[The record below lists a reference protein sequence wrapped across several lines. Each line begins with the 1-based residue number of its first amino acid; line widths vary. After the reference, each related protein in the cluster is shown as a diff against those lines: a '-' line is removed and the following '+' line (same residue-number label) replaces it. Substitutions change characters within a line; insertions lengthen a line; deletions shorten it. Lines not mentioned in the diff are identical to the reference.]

1 MTREERIRNA
11 IRPFVPDGT
20 TEPLAAQIL
29 KHRCQLIITRER
41 KTKLGDYRHP
51 YGKHGHR
58 ISVNGTLNPYAF
70 LITFVHE
77 LAHLHVWE
85 QHRSKVRPHGREW
98 KRTFRETMEPYLTE
112 RFFPEDIL
120 KPLRQH
126 MRDPAAATVRD
137 PELMR
142 ALRMYDPESETVILD
157 ELAVGTEFILG
168 KRKFKKGERLRTRY
182 RCMELRSGKAY
193 LVNGIAEV
201 LPA

>member
-1 MTREERIRNA
+1 
-11 IRPFVPDGT
+11 
-20 TEPLAAQIL
+20 
-29 KHRCQLIITRER
+29 
-41 KTKLGDYRHP
+41 
-51 YGKHGHR
+51 
-58 ISVNGTLNPYAF
+58 
-70 LITFVHE
+70 
-77 LAHLHVWE
+77 
-85 QHRSKVRPHGREW
+85 
-98 KRTFRETMEPYLTE
+98 
-112 RFFPEDIL
+112 
-120 KPLRQH
+120 